1 MISLVPGDIWCH
13 HAYYRDAQKN
23 YHKKYLLVLSDV
35 PGSGDGLMAVFT
47 TKPNGLKTDPPC
59 SLGNPREGYYV
70 GVPGGVLTHQ
80 SWVAF
85 DSLDFLDE
93 LEVNRLVKVNK
104 LVKVSGT
111 ISTPLLCSVL
121 RCLLQSSDITYS
133 QAKHIGNTAARLVC
147 S

>member
-70 GVPGGVLTHQ
+70 GVPGGVLTQQ

-85 DSLDFLDE
+85 D
-93 LEVNRLVKVNK
+93 VNK